1 MRRIS
6 RNVYAEIYFWGC
18 NPGFVETSD
27 GVVMVDSPQQPID
40 AVRWREML
48 QEKGPIRHLINTEPH
63 ADHIL
68 GNAYFPDVEVIGQV
82 KLQDLIDAAECPAVR
97 VAEDRHAF
105 GFVRWRCSQTR

>member
-27 GVVMVDSPQQPID
+27 GVVMIDSPQQPID

-48 QEKGPIRHLINTEPH
+48 QEKGPIRH
-63 ADHIL
+63 
-68 GNAYFPDVEVIGQV
+68 
-82 KLQDLIDAAECPAVR
+82 
-97 VAEDRHAF
+97 
-105 GFVRWRCSQTR
+105 